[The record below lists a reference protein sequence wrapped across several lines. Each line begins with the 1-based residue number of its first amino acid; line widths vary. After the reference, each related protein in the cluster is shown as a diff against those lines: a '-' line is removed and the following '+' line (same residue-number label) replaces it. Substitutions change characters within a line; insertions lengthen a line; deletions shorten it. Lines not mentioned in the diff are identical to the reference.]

1 MENSGGVA
9 VITIGTQVRY
19 FSLDAP
25 TTPRVAV
32 VTETHAENPNIPDDD
47 TVALCVLNPS
57 DVTVITRV
65 PYSATPQAGCWSWPP
80 GVTP

>member
-1 MENSGGVA
+1 MADFGGGT

-19 FSLDAP
+19 FFIDAP
-25 TTPRVAV
+25 TVPRVAL
-32 VTETHAENPNIPDDD
+32 VTETHTENPNIPDDD
-47 TVALCVLNPS
+47 TVALCVLNPG
-57 DVTVITRV
+57 DVTVITQA